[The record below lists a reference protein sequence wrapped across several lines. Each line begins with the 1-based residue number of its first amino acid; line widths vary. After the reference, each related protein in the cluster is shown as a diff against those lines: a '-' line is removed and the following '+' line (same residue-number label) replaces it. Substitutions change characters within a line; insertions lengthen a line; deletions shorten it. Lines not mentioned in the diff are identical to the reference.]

1 MASALRPTAETCGTP
16 PQPFSHPKQGVQ
28 QDAISTDIGSLKAM
42 SVDSEGLKSPV
53 SVTENQK
60 CSGYCFFVL

>member
-1 MASALRPTAETCGTP
+1 MASALRPMAETCGTP
-16 PQPFSHPKQGVQ
+16 PSQPFSHPKQGVQ
-28 QDAISTDIGSLKAM
+28 QDAFSTDVGSLSAM

-60 CSGYCFFVL
+60 CS